1 MCEKHWPKDFP
12 RQKCQCPLGYIPIY
26 PPSEFGTTPAC
37 CLPQTPS
44 VVKRNIGN
52 RNVSAESRAKRAKL
66 DNDQCNL
73 IKCWDDLKTYCQGLS
88 LVYDLRT
95 ELINLYCIEEKP
107 PSIIYSI
114 SISNEMKICA
124 FKGNSEV
131 SICDVVPSFDWKL
144 RRYSELDDIIK
155 KVRTFPMNMQTEI
168 KHAADTLRSQCD
180 DSDDSGGAHKKENT
194 FSLRSIG
201 ILLHRER
208 CQTTL

>member
-1 MCEKHWPKDFP
+1 MLFTTNTH
-12 RQKCQCPLGYIPIY
+12 
-26 PPSEFGTTPAC
+26 GTTPAC

-44 VVKRNIGN
+44 VVERNIGN

-66 DNDQCNL
+66 DDDQRNL
-73 IKCWDDLKTYCQGLS
+73 IKCWDDLKTCCQDLS

-95 ELINLYCIEEKP
+95 ELINLYCIEGKP
-107 PSIIYSI
+107 TSIIYSI
-114 SISNEMKICA
+114 SISNDMKICA
-124 FKGNSEV
+124 FKCNSEV
-131 SICDVVPSFDWKL
+131 SIRDVVPSFDWKL

-180 DSDDSGGAHKKENT
+180 DSDSIEVHIKKNT
-194 FSLRSIG
+194 FSLRSIC

-208 CQTTL
+208 CRTTL